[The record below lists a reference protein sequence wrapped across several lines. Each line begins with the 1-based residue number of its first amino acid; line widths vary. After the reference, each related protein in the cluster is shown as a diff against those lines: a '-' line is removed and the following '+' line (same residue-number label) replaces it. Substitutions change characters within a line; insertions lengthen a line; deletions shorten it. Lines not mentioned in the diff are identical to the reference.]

1 MSKIF
6 GGSKSKQSSSNQAF
20 GQIRDTFT
28 PVTDN
33 AAKGANA
40 LAALLSGD
48 TSGFNT
54 YKDATGYDFMA
65 EEGSRGI
72 TGNAAANGLL
82 RSGST
87 GKSLVNYGNQLQQTF
102 AGNYM
107 DRLLAQAGL
116 GLQAG
121 QLIASAGNVSK
132 GKSSS
137 KKGLGGFLGT
147 VGAGVAASER
157 RLKKN
162 IINVGKLK
170 NGLNLYTFDY
180 IDGPSGQI
188 GVMVDEVEKIL
199 PEALGPVIDGI
210 KTVDY
215 SKIEMVGA

>member
-1 MSKIF
+1 
-6 GGSKSKQSSSNQAF
+6 
-20 GQIRDTFT
+20 
-28 PVTDN
+28 
-33 AAKGANA
+33 
-40 LAALLSGD
+40 
-48 TSGFNT
+48 
-54 YKDATGYDFMA
+54 MA

>member
-28 PVTDN
+28 PVTAN
-33 AAKGANA
+33 AAKGADA

-48 TSGFNT
+48 TSGFNA

-107 DRLLAQAGL
+107 DKLLAQAGL

-121 QLIASAGNVSK
+121 QLISGAGNVSS

-147 VGAGVAASER
+147 AASAFAASER

-162 IINVGKLK
+162 IINVGKLR

-180 IDGPSGQI
+180 IDGPSNQI

-199 PEALGPVIDGI
+199 PEALGPVVDGV